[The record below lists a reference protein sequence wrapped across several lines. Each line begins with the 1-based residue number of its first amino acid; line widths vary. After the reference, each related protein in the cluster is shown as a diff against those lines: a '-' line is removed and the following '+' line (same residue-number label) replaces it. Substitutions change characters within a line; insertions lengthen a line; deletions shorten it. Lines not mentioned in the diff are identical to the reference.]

1 VREMRHL
8 QRIGR
13 VLHVTSNRNIIVKTE
28 GKIPRLGEKVV
39 DENLDVIGEVFDIIG
54 PVSSPYI
61 SVRPKTEIPEKFVGK
76 VVYAVVPSLRKRK
89 RGEKFG

>member
-1 VREMRHL
+1 MRHL

-61 SVRPKTEIPEKFVGK
+61 SVD
-76 VVYAVVPSLRKRK
+76 LKRK
-89 RGEKFG
+89 FRKNLWAKLSMR